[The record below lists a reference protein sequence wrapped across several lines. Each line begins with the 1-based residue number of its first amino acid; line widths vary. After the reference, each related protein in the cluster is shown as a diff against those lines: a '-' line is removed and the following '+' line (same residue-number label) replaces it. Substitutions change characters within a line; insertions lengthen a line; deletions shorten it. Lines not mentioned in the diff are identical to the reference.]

1 MKFRFFQLL
10 TPVLFVSILI
20 SSCKKEED
28 LNDPTIYSWKRE
40 LFMRDFSKDNL
51 FNNIPSFS
59 RNKDFNPDN
68 SFSFSSRSSLSGN
81 YTRGHDLL
89 IRTEFVQLTNA
100 QVKEEKQKKEN
111 EEPRIYFYTYT
122 KVNR

>member
-1 MKFRFFQLL
+1 MKFQFFRL
-10 TPVLFVSILI
+10 VIAILFVSVLI

-28 LNDPTIYSWKRE
+28 LNDPTVYSWKRE
-40 LFMRDFSKDNL
+40 LFMRDFTKDNL
-51 FNNIPSFS
+51 FNNPPSFN
-59 RNKDFNPDN
+59 RNKDFNPEN
-68 SFSFSSRSSLSGN
+68 SFSLSSRTSFSGN

-111 EEPRIYFYTYT
+111 EGPGIYFYTYT